1 MYNIYFEVAAVGF
14 MGILLLYLYIEYPK
28 ASESNIRYRK
38 WVTWILLSLIVDVV
52 ATRMTDYGDI
62 IPPFVNILMSTFYFI
77 ITAGSFWGL
86 ARYLHS
92 IIKSRFSDIYM
103 KILNVLA
110 LIYSIFMLI
119 NIYTGWVFTFDENG
133 SYLHGPY
140 YSAIFIFQAVCHILS
155 ITLLISDRKKLEKRQ
170 LASIWL
176 FMVFILAGYILQ
188 VVFFQKTL
196 LVFYMFS
203 LAAMTSLFV
212 IETPDYLKL
221 SDALKEVEE
230 QKKRADVANQA
241 KSEFLAKMSH
251 EIRTPINAVIG
262 MDEMIL
268 RDCKDDEIKGYAFDI
283 KNAAEAL
290 LSTINDILDLS
301 KVESGKM
308 EIVPVEYDVSSMLH
322 DVSNMIEFRA
332 KEKGLDFIVD
342 IDENI
347 PSRLYG
353 DDIRIRQ
360 IMVNLLTNAVK
371 YTEKG
376 SVTYSVS
383 SDITDDICTLH
394 ISVIDTGM
402 GIKEEDQEKLFEQ
415 YQRLDM
421 EKNRHIEGTGL
432 GMSITLQL
440 LNLMD
445 SELNVQSEYN
455 KGSKFY
461 FDIKQD
467 IKDITPIGS
476 LQERIKEQN
485 STYNYGVTF
494 TAPKAKILLV
504 DDNYM
509 NRKVARSL
517 LRDTRIRI
525 DEAAGGY
532 ECLECVK
539 DTHYDIILLDHMMPD
554 LDGIKTLRIMRE
566 NDMYKCKGTPVVALT
581 ANMVAGAKEMY
592 ETEGFDSFLGKPIR
606 PERLE
611 ELIRF
616 LLPDELIEDVITD
629 NYTNNNSN
637 DINDINKVQE
647 NVLPKV
653 EGINYEEALK
663 HLGSNSLIID
673 TINDFINQSPKDI
686 NTLNSYYG
694 RIADKKDNE
703 DDIRNYQILVH
714 SMKNSAAMIG
724 ATTISELSKLL
735 EYAARDNRIDIIERV
750 HDVYVEEVNILLD
763 SLKDSYTNI
772 DNSFAKDNSNKN
784 NNITKSD
791 SSNNSIKESVLVVD
805 DSSSMLSA
813 IKALLKDKYKVTIVT
828 SGKQAIRFLNKKKP
842 EIILLDYLMPDWD
855 GIKTLNEIRHLPECK
870 DIPVLFLT
878 GADDNMINDLSELD
892 VKGVVKKPPV
902 LGDLLEAI
910 DSNITR

>member
-28 ASESNIRYRK
+28 ASESNIRYRQ
-38 WVTWILLSLIVDVV
+38 WVTWILLSLIIDVV
-52 ATRMTDYGDI
+52 ATRMTDYGYM
-62 IPPFVNILMSTFYFI
+62 IPPFVNILTSTFYFI
-77 ITAGSFWGL
+77 ITSGSFWGL

-92 IIKSRFSDIYM
+92 IIKGRFSNFYM
-103 KILNVLA
+103 NFINVLA
-110 LIYSIFMLI
+110 IVYSIFMLI
-119 NIYTGWVFTFDENG
+119 NIYTGWVFTFNENG
-133 SYLHGPY
+133 EYLHGPY
-140 YSAIFIFQAVCHILS
+140 YAAIFIFQALCHILS

-176 FMVFILAGYILQ
+176 FMIFILAGYILQ

-196 LVFYMFS
+196 VVFYMFS

-221 SDALKEVEE
+221 SEALKEVEE
-230 QKKRADVANQA
+230 QKRRADFANKA

-268 RDCKDDEIKGYAFDI
+268 RDSKEKEIKGYAFDI

-332 KEKGLDFIVD
+332 KEKGLNYIVD
-342 IDENI
+342 IDKDI

-371 YTEKG
+371 YTDKG
-376 SVTYSVS
+376 SVTYKVSATTNNSKSILHVSVK
-383 SDITDDICTLH
+383 
-394 ISVIDTGM
+394 DTGM
-402 GIKEEDQEKLFEQ
+402 GIKEEDLGKLFEQ
-415 YQRLDM
+415 YQRLDID
-421 EKNRHIEGTGL
+421 KNRNIEGTGL

-440 LNLMD
+440 LKLMD
-445 SELNVQSEYN
+445 SELKVKSVYGEGSE
-455 KGSKFY
+455 FY
-461 FDIKQD
+461 FDINQEVR
-467 IKDITPIGS
+467 DITPIGS
-476 LQERIKEQN
+476 LQERIKEQS
-485 STYNYGVTF
+485 STYDYGVSF
-494 TAPKAKILLV
+494 IAPNARVLLV

-539 DTHYDIILLDHMMPD
+539 ETHYDVILLDHMMPD

-566 NDMYKCKGTPVVALT
+566 NNMYKCENTPVVALT

-592 ETEGFDSFLGKPIR
+592 EKEGFDSFLGKPIR

-611 ELIRF
+611 EMLKE
-616 LLPDELIEDVITD
+616 LLPDDLIEDVVIKS
-629 NYTNNNSN
+629 NN
-637 DINDINKVQE
+637 DTINDVYDYNSSKSSE
-647 NVLPKV
+647 DDYTLPEV
-653 EGINYEEALK
+653 EGINIENAIR
-663 HLGSNSLIID
+663 HLGNKDLIIE
-673 TINDFINQSPKDI
+673 TIKDFIHQSPKDSSR
-686 NTLNSYYG
+686 LNSYYE
-694 RIADKKDNE
+694 ALKDIE
-703 DDIRNYQILVH
+703 DNKDLMRQYQILVH

-724 ATTISELSKLL
+724 AVTISELAKVL
-735 EYAARDNRIDIIERV
+735 EYSARDNRLDIINRMHTVYIEELNNLVERLKNA
-750 HDVYVEEVNILLD
+750 YS
-763 SLKDSYTNI
+763 SLEKNDKEQTNDLNFKI
-772 DNSFAKDNSNKN
+772 ITNK
-784 NNITKSD
+784 K
-791 SSNNSIKESVLVVD
+791 SVLVVD

-813 IKALLKDKYKVTIVT
+813 IKGLLKDKYKVTIVT
-828 SGKQAIRFLNKKKP
+828 SGSQAIRFLEKKKP
-842 EIILLDYLMPDWD
+842 DIILLDYLMPEMD
-855 GIKTLNEIRHLPECK
+855 GIMTLKEIRKMPKCI
-870 DIPVLFLT
+870 DVPILFLT
-878 GADDNMINDLSELD
+878 GADDTSINNLSELD
-892 VKGVVKKPPV
+892 VNGVVKKPPV
-902 LGDLLEAI
+902 LEDLLEKI
-910 DSNITR
+910 EKNIKE